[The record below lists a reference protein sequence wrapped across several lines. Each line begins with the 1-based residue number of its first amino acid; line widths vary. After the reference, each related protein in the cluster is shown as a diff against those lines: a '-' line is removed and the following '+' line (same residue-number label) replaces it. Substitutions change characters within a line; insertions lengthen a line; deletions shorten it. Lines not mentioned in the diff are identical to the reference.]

1 MLTDIFHSMC
11 LRVWFLPV
19 NVYSVSQSSSTT
31 SSRTT
36 YTSTSSKHPLPPR
49 PDWAVGLKAEPVLH
63 ATRHHHDHNSANSRN
78 MSPARLGMQNQHQP
92 QPVLQPN
99 DFPPLSSAAERRT
112 PTVAGAWT
120 NASSTRSI
128 IMANAQGNPVPQSN
142 ALVHYP
148 NAQQPSATGS
158 RMEDQDP
165 GFDRPPPK
173 DNVEL
178 FNPKGARRVP
188 DLMRAGV
195 VEVTAEFPKQKGLL
209 KTEPVFAGLV
219 DMAAGIS
226 LEDRP
231 EDESAL
237 GAPQHDVH
245 FPAPSVAGE
254 EGPEDAGG
262 S

>member
-1 MLTDIFHSMC
+1 MLC
-11 LRVWFLPV
+11 LRAWFLPV
-19 NVYSVSQSSSTT
+19 DVYSISQSSSTT

-63 ATRHHHDHNSANSRN
+63 ATRHHHDHSNANSRN
-78 MSPARLGMQNQHQP
+78 MSPARIGMQNQHQP

-99 DFPPLSSAAERRT
+99 DFPPLSSAPERRV

-128 IMANAQGNPVPQSN
+128 IMANAQGSAAPQGN

-148 NAQQPSATGS
+148 NTQQPSAPGS
-158 RMEDQDP
+158 RLEDHES

-173 DNVEL
+173 DNAEL

-188 DLMRAGV
+188 DLTRTSLL
-195 VEVTAEFPKQKGLL
+195 EITAEFPKQKGLL
-209 KTEPVFAGLV
+209 KTDTVFAGLV
-219 DMAAGIS
+219 EKTAGIS
-226 LEDRP
+226 LEDGP
-231 EDESAL
+231 AEGESPPRHGVQSAA
-237 GAPQHDVH
+237 GA
-245 FPAPSVAGE
+245 
-254 EGPEDAGG
+254 EGPENAGDL
-262 S
+262 